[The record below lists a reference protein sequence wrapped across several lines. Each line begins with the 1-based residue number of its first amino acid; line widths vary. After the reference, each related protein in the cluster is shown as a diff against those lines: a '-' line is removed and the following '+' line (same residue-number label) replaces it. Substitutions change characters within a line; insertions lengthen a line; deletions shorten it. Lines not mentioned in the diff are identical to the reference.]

1 MHSKYFCLAPFQV
14 LGKYKPYT
22 ILLLHLFVG
31 STGVRGLKRSNRYA
45 YILGGCQEP
54 YALILWEAHLT
65 LNLQLTVDMTRFQ
78 HKENPTMV
86 WTSPNGRLNKIKY
99 SVHHILINRK
109 LETLLQDVGVKRRL
123 DINSDHY
130 LVSWKIKFKVRHL

>member
-1 MHSKYFCLAPFQV
+1 MHSKYFCLAPSQV
-14 LGKYKPYT
+14 WGKYKPYT
-22 ILLLHLFVG
+22 IPFLHLFVG
-31 STGVRGLKRSNRYA
+31 PTGVRSLKRSNRYA

-65 LNLQLTVDMTRFQ
+65 LNLQMTVDMTRFQ

-86 WTSPNGRLNKIKY
+86 WTSPNGRLKQIKY
-99 SVHHILINRK
+99 SVDHILINRK
-109 LETLLQDVGVKRRL
+109 LETLLQDVGLNGGL
-123 DINSDHY
+123 DINSDPH